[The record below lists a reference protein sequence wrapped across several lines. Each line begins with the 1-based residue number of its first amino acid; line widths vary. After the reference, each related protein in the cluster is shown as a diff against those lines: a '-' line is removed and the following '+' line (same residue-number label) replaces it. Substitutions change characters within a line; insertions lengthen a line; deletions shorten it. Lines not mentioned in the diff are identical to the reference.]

1 MGKTKKYFQ
10 GVVKEGKR
18 VRWPNRE
25 TILKSL
31 GVVLVITI
39 VVALWLSL
47 DDYIVTE
54 FTRGP
59 GLLSGEAAIETL
71 STYIQTSLKKHA
83 VPAEL
88 RPLTLVIFLTVL
100 LLVVGISLYK
110 AYKPKAKSRREV
122 FNNEKT
128 AL

>member
-1 MGKTKKYFQ
+1 MGKTKKYLQ

-47 DDYIVTE
+47 DDYIAAVLIKVLQNT
-54 FTRGP
+54 FSKQ
-59 GLLSGEAAIETL
+59 LSGGRKN
-71 STYIQTSLKKHA
+71 YGK
-83 VPAEL
+83 
-88 RPLTLVIFLTVL
+88 
-100 LLVVGISLYK
+100 
-110 AYKPKAKSRREV
+110 
-122 FNNEKT
+122 
-128 AL
+128 

>member
-10 GVVKEGKR
+10 GVVKEGNR

-47 DDYIVTE
+47 DDYI
-54 FTRGP
+54 
-59 GLLSGEAAIETL
+59 AA
-71 STYIQTSLKKHA
+71 
-83 VPAEL
+83 
-88 RPLTLVIFLTVL
+88 VL
-100 LLVVGISLYK
+100 IKVLQNTFSK
-110 AYKPKAKSRREV
+110 
-122 FNNEKT
+122 
-128 AL
+128 

>member
-1 MGKTKKYFQ
+1 MGKTKKYLQ

-47 DDYIVTE
+47 DVYI
-54 FTRGP
+54 
-59 GLLSGEAAIETL
+59 S
-71 STYIQTSLKKHA
+71 A
-83 VPAEL
+83 VL
-88 RPLTLVIFLTVL
+88 I
-100 LLVVGISLYK
+100 K
-110 AYKPKAKSRREV
+110 V
-122 FNNEKT
+122 FQNTFSK
-128 AL
+128 

>member
-1 MGKTKKYFQ
+1 MGKTIKYLQ

-47 DDYIVTE
+47 DDYI
-54 FTRGP
+54 
-59 GLLSGEAAIETL
+59 AA
-71 STYIQTSLKKHA
+71 
-83 VPAEL
+83 
-88 RPLTLVIFLTVL
+88 VL
-100 LLVVGISLYK
+100 IKVLQNTFSK
-110 AYKPKAKSRREV
+110 
-122 FNNEKT
+122 
-128 AL
+128 

>member
-10 GVVKEGKR
+10 GVLKEGKR

-47 DDYIVTE
+47 DDYI
-54 FTRGP
+54 
-59 GLLSGEAAIETL
+59 AA
-71 STYIQTSLKKHA
+71 
-83 VPAEL
+83 
-88 RPLTLVIFLTVL
+88 VL
-100 LLVVGISLYK
+100 IKVLQNTFSK
-110 AYKPKAKSRREV
+110 
-122 FNNEKT
+122 
-128 AL
+128 

>member
-1 MGKTKKYFQ
+1 MGKTKKYLQ

-47 DDYIVTE
+47 DDYI
-54 FTRGP
+54 
-59 GLLSGEAAIETL
+59 AAVLIKVL
-71 STYIQTSLKKHA
+71 QN
-83 VPAEL
+83 
-88 RPLTLVIFLTVL
+88 IF
-100 LLVVGISLYK
+100 SK
-110 AYKPKAKSRREV
+110 
-122 FNNEKT
+122 
-128 AL
+128 